1 MQIKITVITL
11 NILDAFIEKRRT
23 ILPKTKSN

>member
-23 ILPKTKSN
+23 ILPISSG